1 MFLYLHHILRA
12 TATVTANIIT
22 TTTTTS
28 TTTTNN
34 NNNNNNNNNATVT
47 DDNYNLL
54 QFGYLTSL
62 KKICS
67 GKLE

>member
-1 MFLYLHHILRA
+1 MMFLYLQHILRA
-12 TATVTANIIT
+12 TATVMANIIT
-22 TTTTTS
+22 TTTTTTS
-28 TTTTNN
+28 
-34 NNNNNNNNNATVT
+34 NNNATVT

-54 QFGYLTSL
+54 QFVYLTSL

>member
-1 MFLYLHHILRA
+1 MMFLYLHHILRA

-22 TTTTTS
+22 TTTTT
-28 TTTTNN
+28 TTNN
-34 NNNNNNNNNATVT
+34 NNNNNTATVT
-47 DDNYNLL
+47 DDNYNIL
-54 QFGYLTSL
+54 QFVYLTSL

>member
-1 MFLYLHHILRA
+1 MMFLYLHHILRA
-12 TATVTANIIT
+12 TATVMANIIT
-22 TTTTTS
+22 TTTTT
-28 TTTTNN
+28 
-34 NNNNNNNNNATVT
+34 NNNNNNNNATVT

-54 QFGYLTSL
+54 QFVYLTSL

>member
-1 MFLYLHHILRA
+1 MMFLYLHNILRA
-12 TATVTANIIT
+12 TATARANISTTIT
-22 TTTTTS
+22 TTI
-28 TTTTNN
+28 TNIIIS
-34 NNNNNNNNNATVT
+34 ATAT

-54 QFGYLTSL
+54 QFVYLTSL

>member
-1 MFLYLHHILRA
+1 MMFLYLHHILRA

-22 TTTTTS
+22 TTTTT
-28 TTTTNN
+28 TT

-47 DDNYNLL
+47 DDNYNL
-54 QFGYLTSL
+54 QFVYLTSL

>member
-1 MFLYLHHILRA
+1 MMFLYLHHILRA

-22 TTTTTS
+22 TTTTT
-28 TTTTNN
+28 TTT
-34 NNNNNNNNNATVT
+34 NNNNNNATVT